1 MMKSKRQLNKK
12 SDELPRHFLKKSK
25 IREEQYHAYGNNYL
39 DLFLW
44 LLYTHIFSKIPYN
57 IGVKLRRSILKKL
70 FKELGYGSTIS
81 TNVKLIFPQG
91 IKLGSHVGIAR
102 DCDLDGRGGIE
113 IGDYT
118 MLGFE
123 SIILTC
129 THKSNRKEIPIRE
142 QGMFVAPVMIGKD
155 VWVGARV
162 SILPGV
168 TIGDGAIIG
177 INAVVT
183 KDVPLQKIVGGIPAR
198 IIKDREGETKLL
210 ENNKF

>member
-12 SDELPRHFLKKSK
+12 SDARHFLNKSK

-57 IGVKLRRSILKKL
+57 VGMKLRRSIFKKL
-70 FKELGYGSTIS
+70 FKELGYGSTIFIS

-91 IKLGSHVGIAR
+91 IELGSHVGIAR
-102 DCDLDGRGGIE
+102 DCVLDGRGGIK

-118 MLGFE
+118 IIGFE

-129 THKSNRKEIPIRE
+129 THNSNRKDIPIRE
-142 QGMFVAPVMIGKD
+142 QGMFTAPVIIGKD

-168 TIGDGAIIG
+168 TIGNGVIIG
-177 INAVVT
+177 INSVVT
-183 KDVPLQKIVGGIPAR
+183 KDVPPKTIVGGIPAR
-198 IIKDREGETKLL
+198 IIKDREGETNLL
-210 ENNKF
+210 ENAKF